1 MFGYEDYFGGGG
13 GGGRGGARRSF
24 ENCYQC
30 FSMAVINKSHL
41 DDGDKILLPPSAL
54 DTLSR
59 MNVTYPML
67 FEIKNDSKQKSTH
80 VGVIEFS
87 AEEGKCHIPY
97 FIMKNLLLEEGSIIT
112 IKNISLPK
120 CTFLKVRAQ
129 SMDFLDIS
137 NPRAVLEYT
146 LRKYTC
152 VTEGDVIVLSHLD
165 KFYHMDV
172 LEVKPLGAAS
182 IVETDLE
189 IDFAEPVGYK
199 ESEYARKYDK
209 KASSFGT
216 TDGKEDHTISTKP
229 LTFQKARSDADEASA
244 QPKFT
249 PFTGTGK
256 RIDGK
261 PTSTSNTT
269 SSAAASAAASVEVK
283 GTSSTANTTTATASA
298 AVSKSSISLTGGG
311 LSLTSSSSA
320 SSAVPPTA
328 NTTSNTT
335 VPGYTSKIGDKFS
348 KKKVAASAFTGTA
361 HKLV

>member
-165 KFYHMDV
+165 KYYHMDV

-209 KASSFGT
+209 KASSA
-216 TDGKEDHTISTKP
+216 TDKEDHTISTKP
-229 LTFQKARSDADEASA
+229 LTFQKARSDASDESSA

-249 PFTGTGK
+249 PFAGTGR

-269 SSAAASAAASVEVK
+269 SSSISSVEVK
-283 GTSSTANTTTATASA
+283 GTSTTASTSTTTASV
-298 AVSKSSISLTGGG
+298 AVSKSSVSLTGGG
-311 LSLTSSSSA
+311 LSLTSSSA
-320 SSAVPPTA
+320 SSAVPPTV
-328 NTTSNTT
+328 NTTANTT

-361 HKLV
+361 HKLA